1 MAAEYSQSHGLANL
15 TIGAPGFDSN
25 DCVSKNEV
33 GFRDINVQGFNTQQN
48 LRVPETH
55 SSACLPMRV
64 YGIEAAHVMTT
75 PNGPLCDEEACNAK
89 MYRLGSLS
97 CVMC

>member
-1 MAAEYSQSHGLANL
+1 MDRWRPSTVITYGLANL
-15 TIGAPGFDSN
+15 TIGAPGFGSN

-33 GFRDINVQGFNTQQN
+33 GFRDITVQGFNTQQN

-64 YGIEAAHVMTT
+64 YGIEAAPRDDDTKRPTV
-75 PNGPLCDEEACNAK
+75 
-89 MYRLGSLS
+89 
-97 CVMC
+97 